1 MALPGRLRSVAGLW
15 LVALALAA
23 HLAAAQNNSSYL
35 APGTADLQDVLETA
49 GKQAAAAESQ
59 RVREVTAQAAA
70 AHSGGLV
77 ASEAFVANLTT
88 ASVRL
93 REIYI
98 LPLRFACLPQPANH
112 VQCRGVPAGAYQ
124 AMEHLSGFSNQKTRT
139 TKPLQLRLHAILQS
153 TSAKEGSRMPP
164 CICTCKSASSK
175 QGGENASRQTS

>member
-93 REIYI
+93 RENIYFAAA
-98 LPLRFACLPQPANH
+98 LRMPASASQPRAVPGCASWRVPGDGTPFWIFQPENANH
-112 VQCRGVPAGAYQ
+112 
-124 AMEHLSGFSNQKTRT
+124 
-139 TKPLQLRLHAILQS
+139 
-153 TSAKEGSRMPP
+153 
-164 CICTCKSASSK
+164 
-175 QGGENASRQTS
+175 